1 MRYLSG
7 CRFCGRTAAQRFR
20 SWDSVCSFPGF
31 ERMAVVRGKST
42 KVCMNCARSAAP
54 DRYMVLQVLSTFF
67 SLHSYVFAITHQELL
82 IEAVLLTSPR
92 ILPPAHPDS
101 RLLLP
106 RRTRNPMKTKAQAAS
121 EPFRPPPDESALWKS
136 SGSS

>member
-1 MRYLSG
+1 
-7 CRFCGRTAAQRFR
+7 
-20 SWDSVCSFPGF
+20 
-31 ERMAVVRGKST
+31 
-42 KVCMNCARSAAP
+42 MNCARSAAP

-106 RRTRNPMKTKAQAAS
+106 RRTRNPMKTKAQALS
-121 EPFRPPPDESALWKS
+121 EPFRPPPDESAPWKS